1 MKKLIHV
8 EIEKCLGCKS
18 CELACAVVHS
28 RAKNLWEAVMEQP
41 QPQAR
46 VRVRVVEEF
55 AIPLHC
61 RHCQDA
67 PCVRVCPTHAMSRL
81 DVDGPVLCNAA
92 RCIGCTLCVLVCPF
106 GVLRMDRAGK
116 AIVKCDLCF
125 ELTREGKEPAC
136 VAACPTQ
143 AIRLV
148 SIEELGEEIA
158 RRARED
164 WVAGYRSG
172 EQVKIPVRKA

>member
-1 MKKLIHV
+1 
-8 EIEKCLGCKS
+8 
-18 CELACAVVHS
+18 
-28 RAKNLWEAVMEQP
+28 
-41 QPQAR
+41 
-46 VRVRVVEEF
+46 
-55 AIPLHC
+55 
-61 RHCQDA
+61 
-67 PCVRVCPTHAMSRL
+67 
-81 DVDGPVLCNAA
+81 
-92 RCIGCTLCVLVCPF
+92 
-106 GVLRMDRAGK
+106 MDRAGK

>member
-1 MKKLIHV
+1 M
-8 EIEKCLGCKS
+8 
-18 CELACAVVHS
+18 
-28 RAKNLWEAVMEQP
+28 P
-41 QPQAR
+41 DT
-46 VRVRVVEEF
+46 
-55 AIPLHC
+55 
-61 RHCQDA
+61 CQ
-67 PCVRVCPTHAMSRL
+67 SRL
-81 DVDGPVLCNAA
+81 DFDGPVLCN
-92 RCIGCTLCVLVCPF
+92 RCALHRMYAGVLVCPF

-125 ELTREGKEPAC
+125 RADPRGQEPAC

-164 WVAGYRSG
+164 WVAGTEAG
-172 EQVKIPVRKA
+172 EQVKFPVRKA